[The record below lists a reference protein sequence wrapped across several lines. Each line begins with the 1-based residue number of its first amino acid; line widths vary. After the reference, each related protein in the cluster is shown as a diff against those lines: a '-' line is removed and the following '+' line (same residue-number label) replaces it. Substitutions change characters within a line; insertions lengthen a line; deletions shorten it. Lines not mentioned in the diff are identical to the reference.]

1 MPYRF
6 QGSPYPYTVGQID
19 NCCWLTVIGCD
30 QGHTI
35 EFTGPELLERFPAEA
50 RIEDIAARLRCSV
63 CGSTDGEYGFIQE
76 RSERARRKMGRKD
89 GGLPGVYRPM
99 DR

>member
-19 NCCWLTVIGCD
+19 NCCWLTVIGCKN
-30 QGHTI
+30 GHSLSL
-35 EFTGPELLERFPAEA
+35 TGPELLERFPAEA
-50 RIEDIAARLRCSV
+50 RITDIAERLV
-63 CGSTDGEYGFIQE
+63 CKECGATDGGIGFIQE
-76 RSERARRKMGRKD
+76 RSERARRKMARKD